1 MGGMGAATATLI
13 TLSFIAFIRIIQNWK
28 LLQLTPWSSKLIKPI
43 SSGML
48 AFVAGNYL
56 KEFIMPFHTILTLI
70 SGGLIIVFVFFTSLW
85 LLGLDEDD
93 SGLLAGIQII
103 LNNFKSKASDKNEN
117 IN

>member
-1 MGGMGAATATLI
+1 MAGMGAATATLI

-28 LLQLTPWSSKLIKPI
+28 FLQLTPWSPKLVKPI
-43 SSGML
+43 IAGIL
-48 AFVAGNYL
+48 AFGTGYL
-56 KEFIMPFHTILTLI
+56 VKGSIMPFHTILTLI
-70 SGGLIIVFVFFTSLW
+70 SGGFIIVFVFFTPLW